1 MSANATLAID
11 SLVVRSQDQLSGDI
25 DHEVVLLSLNQG
37 AYYQLND
44 VGSRIWEL
52 LETPTTVESVI
63 EQMVKEFDVT
73 RDTCEAQVFDFL
85 RALLAERLIVVASAH
100 EH

>member
-1 MSANATLAID
+1 MSADVRLTID
-11 SLVVRSQDQLSGDI
+11 SLVVRSPDQLSGDI

-52 LETPTTVESVI
+52 LESPTTVDALI
-63 EQMVKEFDVT
+63 EQLVKEFDVT
-73 RDTCEAQVFDFL
+73 REACQAQVFDFL
-85 RALLAERLIVVASAH
+85 RALLVERLIVVASAD
-100 EH
+100 ER